1 MHRRRRIVRPSVSTS
16 NDDEWV
22 RQHFEKL
29 VQRYPGQYAVIAG
42 GELFVGQDA
51 GTLFASA
58 RRKHPDVVPTG
69 LPIPRPQDFVC
80 AL

>member
-1 MHRRRRIVRPSVSTS
+1 MPCLVSTT
-16 NDDEWV
+16 DDEWV
-22 RQHFEKL
+22 RRHFEEL

-42 GELFVGQDA
+42 GELFVGESA
-51 GTLFASA
+51 GALFASA

-69 LPIPRPQDFVC
+69 LPIPRPQDFVR